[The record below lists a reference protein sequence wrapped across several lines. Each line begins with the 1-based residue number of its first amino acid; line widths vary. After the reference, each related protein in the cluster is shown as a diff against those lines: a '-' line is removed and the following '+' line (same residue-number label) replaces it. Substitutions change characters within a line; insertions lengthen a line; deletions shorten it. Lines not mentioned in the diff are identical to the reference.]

1 MASSPAL
8 DAVQFSS
15 LGSQSGDVSRS
26 TLINHDHLRNGGL
39 LCVQTSTRALCKS
52 SGLHAEGSISSSR
65 LSSIAPL
72 VPFRAPQYWSS
83 GAQLQAYG
91 LELQALVAH
100 IVSQRADKG
109 GFRLSTAT
117 SWSTRCANNIDLFSR
132 RYSSR
137 HMLFIASH
145 RRVSTDY
152 RTHAMAVITMNTR
165 KLPSPIRLPTTIPS
179 DSTNG
184 WLISARAPYYPQAF
198 ATSQS
203 AKTSSSSSTKL
214 APACDA

>member
-1 MASSPAL
+1 M
-8 DAVQFSS
+8 
-15 LGSQSGDVSRS
+15 SRD
-26 TLINHDHLRNGGL
+26 L
-39 LCVQTSTRALCKS
+39 
-52 SGLHAEGSISSSR
+52 
-65 LSSIAPL
+65 LSSTTTTSAMAVFFACRPPPAHCARAVVCTQRDPSALRDFPRSAIAPL